1 VNNIYITTSPIANN
15 NTGDFSA
22 IIGDEPLKKKK
33 VVKKK
38 KNLNPE

>member
-15 NTGDFSA
+15 TGEFSA
-22 IIGDEPLKKKK
+22 IIGEEPLKKKK